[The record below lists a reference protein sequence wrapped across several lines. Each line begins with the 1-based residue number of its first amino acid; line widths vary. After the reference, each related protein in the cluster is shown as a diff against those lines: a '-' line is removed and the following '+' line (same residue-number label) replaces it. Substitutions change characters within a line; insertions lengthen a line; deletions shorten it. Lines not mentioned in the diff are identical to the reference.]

1 MQKITVVI
9 FSILIAAFMSPVTH
23 SYAGV
28 PLNNLEGVGGIAY
41 NPIAYTAGQPWE
53 SSLSFESGTAENPS
67 PKKDAEKESLFSLKN
82 IFSKPQM
89 GAWYVRLNDW
99 APHSDIDWGNISVA
113 ETFFKRVEVSYGY
126 QFVCIGGGSNVHKN
140 NIGFKGLLLEEN
152 FKSLNFIP
160 AVSAG
165 IIWKHSDVHLDP
177 HVHSSGWDFYLVA
190 TKMITQLPRPVLLS
204 AGVLSTQGRVTGVLG
219 FDERRKYATAFA
231 NIDVIPFNNI
241 VINNTAL
248 GSIAVGFE
256 FKEGA
261 RFKDWKDKNY
271 WDVHAAWF
279 ANKNLSLVV
288 AWTNTGNTQAK
299 YHGGKFGLGD
309 GFVCSVHYAF

>member
-41 NPIAYTAGQPWE
+41 NPVAYTAGQPWE
-53 SSLSFESGTAENPS
+53 ASRPSESGTAENPS

-82 IFSKPQM
+82 IFSKPQT
-89 GAWYVRLNDW
+89 GAWYVRLNNW
-99 APHSDIDWGNISVA
+99 APGSDIDWGNIGAA

-126 QFVCIGGGSNVHKN
+126 QFVAIGGGSNVHKN
-140 NIGFKGLLLEEN
+140 SIGVKGLLLEEN
-152 FKSLNFIP
+152 FKGLNFIP

-165 IIWKHSDVHLDP
+165 TIWKHSDVSLTSDI
-177 HVHSSGWDFYLVA
+177 HSSAWDFYLVA
-190 TKMITQLPRPVLLS
+190 TKMITQLPMPVLLS

-219 FDERRKYATAFA
+219 FDHKRDYGKAFA
-231 NIDVIPFNNI
+231 NIDIIPFNNI

-256 FKEGA
+256 WKQGA
-261 RFKDWKDKNY
+261 RYNDWKDKDY
-271 WDVHAAWF
+271 LDAHVAWF
-279 ANKNLSLVV
+279 ANKNLSLV
-288 AWTNTGNTQAK
+288 AAYTYTGNEQSK
-299 YHGGKFGLGD
+299 YNGGKYGLGS
-309 GFVCSVHYAF
+309 GFVCSIQYAF